1 MVRAYGLGT
10 SPSNRC
16 HLLPIIIPA
25 KWNMLFTRY
34 LHHGQSVESR
44 WFLLVIS
51 GTINKLSP
59 CCTMHEEEG
68 KQNNPLFKIK
78 TKIEQTY
85 IKKCIISLNTQASPS
100 SNFCCSDPLFITLL
114 VSKVSLAQFL
124 VLKMERSRM
133 DNTFAIHS
141 VSELVIKRH
150 PQTGWLMIFFE
161 LKQKLI
167 TGK

>member
-16 HLLPIIIPA
+16 HLLPIVIPA

-85 IKKCIISLNTQASPS
+85 IKKKKKNNFWMSDCPHKIPGFCPFALVFRVNASSPS
-100 SNFCCSDPLFITLL
+100 
-114 VSKVSLAQFL
+114 
-124 VLKMERSRM
+124 
-133 DNTFAIHS
+133 
-141 VSELVIKRH
+141 
-150 PQTGWLMIFFE
+150 
-161 LKQKLI
+161 
-167 TGK
+167 

>member
-16 HLLPIIIPA
+16 HLLPIVIPA

-85 IKKCIISLNTQASPS
+85 IKKKKTTTSGCQIVHTKSLDFVPLPWS
-100 SNFCCSDPLFITLL
+100 SGLMLHPLLD
-114 VSKVSLAQFL
+114 S
-124 VLKMERSRM
+124 
-133 DNTFAIHS
+133 H
-141 VSELVIKRH
+141 
-150 PQTGWLMIFFE
+150 
-161 LKQKLI
+161 
-167 TGK
+167 